1 MVDITGPTGSTGPTG
16 PYGLDSQVTGPTG
29 DTGETGPTGNTGPQ
43 GFGNT
48 GPTGL
53 RGETGPT
60 GPNGGP
66 TGPQGGVGAKGD
78 TGATGSAGYNGNT
91 GPTGPGVGSTGA
103 TGPTGSAGYNGGTG
117 PTGLRGQTGP
127 TGPVGGPTGPQG
139 QRGFQGV
146 SGATGATGITGQTG
160 PTGPLGGPTGATGAA
175 STITGPQGAQ
185 GNRGSTGPTGAA
197 SNVTGPTGPLGTG
210 PTGATS
216 TVTGPTGATSTVTG
230 PTGPAGG
237 GGANTG
243 NITFS
248 NTTISTSNNA
258 AMVLSTNSKDWTFAA
273 NGNLTLPEG
282 TVISET
288 PASPGLFRTG
298 YTGLFWPDSQWFAS
312 QTPAQSSILTGG
324 VIQGYDVVFTAYSFE
339 YVGYFLAPATA
350 NYTFSMFTDDYGY
363 FWLGPNALSGYDNNN
378 IDMYSDYGTSHVGV
392 FTTLLT
398 GGQFYPMRI
407 QWGNNGA
414 IGQIENFTWANDA
427 GQAATQD
434 FGNLLYTTNSYVSGT
449 TVIAVP
455 ASKSL
460 LLTTNNASVTSTWN
474 FDANGNLTLPDSS
487 TIQTTNGNL
496 NINSTN
502 GWVNITSGPHIF
514 TFDADNV
521 GRFIMPSQGVIAGDA
536 DGVRIFAGN
545 LATET
550 GNTWVFSG
558 QAMFSLP
565 NLNTVPTTEGNI
577 GDIAR
582 NDDVLY
588 FKTSTGWKTIN
599 LS

>member
-1 MVDITGPTGSTGPTG
+1 LGAYARFDIVATEGQTAFAADYYPGWVDVYYNGILLTPDLYVADDGVTVTLDNAAINGDPVTIIAWQIAGINPTGPTG
-16 PYGLDSQVTGPTG
+16 PS
-29 DTGETGPTGNTGPQ
+29 
-43 GFGNT
+43 
-48 GPTGL
+48 
-53 RGETGPT
+53 
-60 GPNGGP
+60 GG
-66 TGPQGGVGAKGD
+66 
-78 TGATGSAGYNGNT
+78 S
-91 GPTGPGVGSTGA
+91 
-103 TGPTGSAGYNGGTG
+103 
-117 PTGLRGQTGP
+117 
-127 TGPVGGPTGPQG
+127 
-139 QRGFQGV
+139 
-146 SGATGATGITGQTG
+146 
-160 PTGPLGGPTGATGAA
+160 
-175 STITGPQGAQ
+175 
-185 GNRGSTGPTGAA
+185 
-197 SNVTGPTGPLGTG
+197 
-210 PTGATS
+210 
-216 TVTGPTGATSTVTG
+216 
-230 PTGPAGG
+230 
-237 GGANTG
+237 ANTG

-248 NTTISTSNNA
+248 NTTIGTSNNA
-258 AMVLSTNSKDWTFAA
+258 AIVLNTNSKDWTFAA
-273 NGNLTLPEG
+273 NGNTSFPVGIVDLPVTSGDGASSIRWGGDNNKRLEVTAGDAFNFYTYGQPLSSNSGFKFHSSGALNLQIANNGTRIVYGSNAWTFSSSGNLTLPEG

-324 VIQGYDVVFTAYSFE
+324 VIAGYDIVDTVYSFE

-363 FWLGPNALSGYDNNN
+363 FWLGTKALSGYDNNN

-414 IGQIENFTWANDA
+414 LGQIENFTWANDA

-449 TVIAVP
+449 TEIAVP

-474 FDANGNLTLPDSS
+474 FDADGNLTLPDSS

-502 GWVNITSGPHIF
+502 GWVNIISGPHIF

-521 GRFIMPSQGVIAGDA
+521 GRFIMPSQGVIAGDEN
-536 DGVRIFAGN
+536 GVRIFAGN

-558 QAMFSLP
+558 QALFSLP
-565 NLNTVPTTEGNI
+565 NLGVVPTTEGTV
-577 GDIAR
+577 GDLTR